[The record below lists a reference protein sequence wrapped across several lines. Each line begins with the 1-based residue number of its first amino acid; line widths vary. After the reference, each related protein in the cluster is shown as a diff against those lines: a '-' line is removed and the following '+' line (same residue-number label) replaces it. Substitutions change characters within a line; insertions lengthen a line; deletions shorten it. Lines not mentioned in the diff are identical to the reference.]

1 MTAKETGKADRKAE
15 KEAAK
20 AAEKQAAKQARKA
33 EKAAAKEARK
43 AEKKAAKQA
52 EKDSAKA
59 ERKAARKAEKHAERA
74 AAKPAKA
81 AKTKTAKTKAADAVV
96 KDEKPARAKA
106 AAGKDKTATKG
117 AKGKAGAAKP
127 AKPEDDAAGTGGKK
141 AKAKGAHR
149 QVRLSPSCR
158 MPLRGATPERRRTR
172 RLGAALLAALLSL
185 ATAAPALARPAVDA
199 ALGLA
204 PPRVAD
210 DIRCTEDGRDCIR
223 QASYAV
229 DVCRL
234 IERHAAQNA
243 LDPAFLARLLWKES
257 RFEPAAVSP
266 AGALG
271 IAQFMPGT
279 AALYRLDDPFNP
291 AQAIAKS
298 AWYLRRLSDQF
309 GNIGLAAVAYNGG
322 EARAARF
329 IARQS
334 GLPFET
340 LDYVEA
346 ITGHGAHRWRD
357 QPPAPGELKL
367 ALAPDMSFRA
377 ACELMADTRKLRE
390 FDTPAPRLPLGRHRR
405 QPSQPIGRRPAG
417 RTPQPNP
424 APHPRGRPPGRL
436 CPQAHERHAARR
448 LHRPGRLR
456 EPQRRPPLLLALP
469 AAWRPLHRPAQ
480 LALLWS

>member
-1 MTAKETGKADRKAE
+1 
-15 KEAAK
+15 
-20 AAEKQAAKQARKA
+20 
-33 EKAAAKEARK
+33 
-43 AEKKAAKQA
+43 
-52 EKDSAKA
+52 
-59 ERKAARKAEKHAERA
+59 
-74 AAKPAKA
+74 
-81 AKTKTAKTKAADAVV
+81 
-96 KDEKPARAKA
+96 
-106 AAGKDKTATKG
+106 
-117 AKGKAGAAKP
+117 
-127 AKPEDDAAGTGGKK
+127 
-141 AKAKGAHR
+141 
-149 QVRLSPSCR
+149 

-199 ALGLA
+199 VLGLA

-367 ALAPDMSFRA
+367 TLAPDMSFRA

-390 FDTPAPRLPLGRHRR
+390 FDTQPRVFPWGVIVASH
-405 QPSQPIGRRPAG
+405 PSQSGAAQQVARLNRTLRPILEDGRQVGYVRKRMNGMPRAVYTAQVGYESRSDALRFCSRFQQLGG
-417 RTPQPNP
+417 R
-424 APHPRGRPPGRL
+424 
-436 CPQAHERHAARR
+436 CIV
-448 LHRPGRLR
+448 LR
-456 EPQRRPPLLLALP
+456 N
-469 AAWRPLHRPAQ
+469 
-480 LALLWS
+480 